1 MPHPTVY
8 LARHGETEWSL
19 SGQHTGLTDLPLT
32 QRGETNAR
40 ALAPRLHGLAFGK
53 VFTSPLQR
61 ASRTCQLA
69 GFGEVAEVMPDLVE
83 WNYGDYEGVKTSEI
97 HQTRPDWQLFR
108 DGCPNG
114 EMPADVGARADRV
127 ITQLR
132 AIDGD
137 VLCFSSGHFLR
148 VLTARWLRLPPGQG
162 MLFLLGTASLSALS
176 YEHNLDEPAIKLW
189 NDTQHV
195 V

>member
-40 ALAPRLHGLAFGK
+40 ALAPRLHGLAFAK

-127 ITQLR
+127 ITRLR
-132 AIDGD
+132 AIEGD

-195 V
+195 L